1 MKSHNTK
8 RFFTIFAA
16 ALCVLVLALAGTAA
30 AKSVYVVPAH
40 HTGNFQAY
48 NINAD
53 GTVTYQA
60 TYGVTVNSPSG
71 MAVYDD
77 KNVNTVF
84 ITSEFSAGIH
94 MFDGKNLATI
104 GTVTTYLPS
113 NLAGIDVD
121 EANNIVYALSKRS
134 RYLYICDFDPSLLPS
149 TSALQPRPGYITLP
163 GMSYGYGI
171 SFDDATG
178 LLWIADAGSDMARA
192 YDPSTWT
199 EVVSEGFSPVAPGL
213 IPIDI
218 DVDSVRSAVYTVCMA
233 RGGGTPGA
241 STCLS
246 RFDLITRTE
255 QVIDMGAYGVGV
267 SADEVSGLVYVTCQP
282 NTLNVWDPY
291 AVPPTRIDQVLFTG
305 GSAPAGVAVGPGY
318 VPNVYVEKDD
328 GDGQDDDLSVCPGDI
343 ITYTMDYGNSGNAAA
358 SGVVLTDTL
367 PPEVTVVDAGGGIY
381 DVVTGTINWNLG
393 TLQPLASGNVT
404 VIVQVDPSLTP
415 PATITNFAT
424 IEHSVPY
431 SKMTDF
437 EQTDVVQCD
446 VADLWAVEYGWGEP
460 APGYSLANW
469 PIFEG
474 WMDVRIENRGAGDA
488 FNVTGEVMTWPINT
502 TVPDTDVT
510 VGDIPAGGSAWSV
523 DTFTTHV
530 DMANLVDPCEEVF
543 WRIEYDDAA
552 GVHHVVENVPEFPPG
567 EGPPQ
572 CP

>member
-1 MKSHNTK
+1 MRTYNK
-8 RFFTIFAA
+8 RKLFTVFAA
-16 ALCVLVLALAGTAA
+16 ALCVLILAMVGTAS

-48 NINAD
+48 DINAD

-94 MFDGKNLATI
+94 MFDGKNFTTI
-104 GTVTTYLPS
+104 GTVTTNLPG

-121 EANNIVYALSKRS
+121 EENNIVYALRKGT
-134 RYLYICDFDPSLLPS
+134 RYLYICDFDPSLLPL

-163 GMSYGYGI
+163 DMYRGYGI

-178 LLWIADAGSDMARA
+178 LLWIADAGGDMARA
-192 YDPSTWT
+192 YDPATWT
-199 EVVSEGFSPVAPGL
+199 EVVTESYSPAAQGL

-218 DVDSVRSAVYTVCMA
+218 DVDSARSAVYTVCMA
-233 RGGGTPGA
+233 GGGGTPGA

-255 QVIDMGAYGVGV
+255 QVIDMGHYGVGV
-267 SADEVSGLVYVTCQP
+267 SVDEVSGLVYVTCQSP
-282 NTLNVWDPY
+282 DTLDVWDPY
-291 AVPPTRIDQVLFTG
+291 ASPPNRIDQVALPGTG
-305 GSAPAGVAVGPGY
+305 APAGVAVGPGY

-328 GDGQDDDLSVCPGDI
+328 GDGQDDDLSVCPGDA

-367 PPEVTVVDAGGGIY
+367 PPEVTVVDAGGGIEGS
-381 DVVTGTINWNLG
+381 GTIIWDLG
-393 TLQPLASGNVT
+393 TLQPLASGSVT
-404 VIVQVDPSLTP
+404 VVVQVDPSLTP

-424 IEHSVPY
+424 IESNETPP
-431 SKMTDF
+431 MTDF

-488 FNVTGEVMTWPINT
+488 FNVTGEVMSWPINT

-530 DMANLVDPCEEVF
+530 DMANPLDPCEEVF